1 MKEKSTHTRGAMT
14 TNPEN
19 QFDFWL
25 GEWEVTWGEDGKG
38 KNHILRIMDD
48 KIIQENFTAPDLI
61 GMSVSSYDA
70 ERKLWCQTWVDNN
83 GSYLDFTGR
92 FENEKMI
99 LSRDAIIRGQACKQR
114 MVWFNINTNQLD
126 WNWERSDDGGES
138 WRALWEIKYRRKS

>member
-1 MKEKSTHTRGAMT
+1 MT
-14 TNPEN
+14 TNPEH

-25 GEWEVTWGEDGKG
+25 GEWDVTWGEDGKG

-48 KIIQENFTAPDLI
+48 KIIQENFSAPDLI

-99 LSRDAIIRGQACKQR
+99 LSRDAIVRGQACKQR
-114 MVWFNINTNQLD
+114 MVWFNIDANQFD
-126 WNWERSDDGGES
+126 WNWERSDDRGQS
-138 WRALWEIKYRRKS
+138 WRALWRIKYTRK

>member
-1 MKEKSTHTRGAMT
+1 MT

-38 KNHILRIMDD
+38 ENHILRIMDD
-48 KIIQENFTAPDLI
+48 KIIQENFSAPELI

-83 GSYLDFTGR
+83 GSYLDFTGG

-99 LSRDAIIRGQACKQR
+99 LSRDAIVRGQACKQR
-114 MVWFNINTNQLD
+114 MVWFNIEANQFD
-126 WNWERSDDGGES
+126 WNWERSDDGGQS
-138 WRALWEIKYRRKS
+138 WRALWQIKYTRK

>member
-1 MKEKSTHTRGAMT
+1 MI

-25 GEWEVTWGEDGKG
+25 GQWDVTWGEDGKG
-38 KNHILRIMDD
+38 ENHILRIMDD
-48 KIIQENFTAPDLI
+48 KIIQENFSAPDLI

-99 LSRDAIIRGQACKQR
+99 LSRDAIVRGRACKQR
-114 MVWFNINTNQLD
+114 MVWFNIEANQFD
-126 WNWERSDDGGES
+126 WNWERSDDGGQS
-138 WRALWEIKYRRKS
+138 WRALWQIKYTRK